1 MRLLTS
7 AAAAVA
13 MAASVGIVHAQP
25 ATPAAT
31 PAPAA
36 AQQRTQVPGYY
47 RMALGDDVVTAL
59 YDGYVDLPAKTLAV
73 SYTHLTLPTNNPWC
87 RSRWS
92 PYH

>member
-13 MAASVGIVHAQP
+13 MAASLGIVHAQT

-31 PAPAA
+31 PAPAI

-59 YDGYVDLPAKTLAV
+59 YDGYVDLPAKTLVGMSA
-73 SYTHLTLPTNNPWC
+73 
-87 RSRWS
+87 
-92 PYH
+92 